1 MTIPSRSRG
10 MLTVGVLVSLA
21 LTVGCARPRRG
32 EQPTPQFSAGPR
44 TVKPMASDPMSGA
57 DQPGPLYDNTR
68 LELAPAK
75 EVNGGAPQRQG
86 PMEQASGSDGLSKT
100 VQENV
105 TGPGAS
111 AGAATRP
118 ANGAGAAAAANGV
131 ANGGA
136 AAAKPPPPAQQQRP
150 QPHQQGAAVGQ
161 FFVIGGVVAEVNGTP
176 IYANKVLNLIEPIL
190 AARAKELDAE
200 RFKLVADKELKTQ
213 RNTLINHE
221 LEYAAAE
228 RNLDARDKD
237 MAWTLTMNWK
247 LQQITQAGGSE
258 ELARKNAPQIARENS
273 LNPDASFDELV
284 QEMYR
289 VWMSRVFYQKKIM
302 PRIQLSAAEMREYYD
317 RNRTHLFTTRADAQ
331 FRLIKIDKKKA
342 GGREPAM
349 DKIVGLRNRIVR
361 AGESFESI
369 ARTTNDNP
377 LLLKTG
383 GQVTVDRGAFA
394 VKEVDD
400 AVWSTPQGQVTEVI
414 ETGDALYIAQVM
426 ERKPAAVQ
434 SFEEE
439 AVQVRIK
446 DDLFSRDFKEM
457 RRKVLE
463 QLEKDA
469 VIRSD
474 PSMMNTAL
482 EMAMQNY
489 SRWAGK

>member
-1 MTIPSRSRG
+1 MAISSRSRG

-21 LTVGCARPRRG
+21 LAVGCARPRRG
-32 EQPTPQFSAGPR
+32 EQLAPQFTAGPR
-44 TVKPMASDPMSGA
+44 TAKPMAADPMSGA
-57 DQPGPLYDNTR
+57 DQPGALYDNAR
-68 LELAPAK
+68 LELVPAK
-75 EVNGGAPQRQG
+75 EVNGGSPKPQG
-86 PMEQASGSDGLSKT
+86 SMEQASTSDGLSKT

-118 ANGAGAAAAANGV
+118 ANGAGGGAANGG

-136 AAAKPPPPAQQQRP
+136 AAAKPPLPPQQQQ
-150 QPHQQGAAVGQ
+150 QPKQGAAVGQ

-200 RFKLVADKELKTQ
+200 HFKLVADKELKTQ

-228 RNLDARDKD
+228 RNLDAREQD

-247 LQQITQAGGSE
+247 LQQITQFGGAE
-258 ELARKNAPQIARENS
+258 EVARRNAPQIARENN
-273 LNPDASFDELV
+273 LNPDASFDQLV

-317 RNRTHLFTTRADAQ
+317 RNRTHLFTKRADAQ
-331 FRLIKIDKKKA
+331 FRLIKIDIKKA

-377 LLLKTG
+377 LLLKSG
-383 GQVTVDRGAFA
+383 GAVRVDRGAFA

-400 AVWSTPQGQVTEVI
+400 AVWSTPEGQVTEVI

-434 SFEEE
+434 PFEDE

-463 QLEKDA
+463 KLEKDA

-489 SRWAGK
+489 ARWAGK